1 MPTERNIA
9 HIKANLLHPALTSHF
24 EVTIP
29 NPTGLTPQYLSQNG
43 VRYDEDKLNLL
54 CSEAILPG
62 SQLATHSITGDFH
75 GATHK
80 HAYRRQF
87 DDRID
92 LTFYVDAEN
101 YLPIRYFETWI
112 KYIAGESIASDAGR
126 PGTEN
131 SEYFYRMNYPKNYI
145 CNQGLKVTKF
155 ERSSIGNVE
164 GTKAGQMTYKFVDVF
179 PIAVN
184 SMSVSYD
191 ASSLLK
197 CTVSFSYV
205 RYFIDRAT
213 AAGPASPQAATGD
226 PSSSNFNATPQQL
239 APSSNF
245 NATPQ
250 QLAQIN
256 NQAFN
261 PNVNLSSVT
270 GNITPGGVPFDSAGA
285 SQASNFT
292 LF

>member
-1 MPTERNIA
+1 MPTVKKIA
-9 HIKANLLHPALTSHF
+9 DIKANLLHPALTSHF

-29 NPTGLTPQYLSQNG
+29 KPTGLDLKYLTENG
-43 VRYDEDKLNLL
+43 VKYDQGKLNLL

-62 SQLATHSITGDFH
+62 SQLATHNITGDFH

-112 KYIAGESIASDAGR
+112 KYIAGESIAPEGNR
-126 PGTEN
+126 PGTQ
-131 SEYFYRMNYPKNYI
+131 SREYFYRMNYPEMYI
-145 CNQGLKVTKF
+145 CNQGLEVTKF
-155 ERSSIGNVE
+155 ERSSIGDVK
-164 GTKAGQMTYKFVDVF
+164 GTKAGTMTYKFVDVF
-179 PIAVN
+179 PISVN

-197 CTVSFSYV
+197 CTVAFSYV
-205 RYFIDRAT
+205 RYFIGNPT
-213 AAGPASPQAATGD
+213 AAGTTSPQAATGD
-226 PSSSNFNATPQQL
+226 PSSPNFNATPQQL
-239 APSSNF
+239 AN
-245 NATPQ
+245 
-250 QLAQIN
+250 IN
-256 NQAFN
+256 TQAFN
-261 PNVNLSSVT
+261 SNIDLSSVT

>member
-1 MPTERNIA
+1 MPTSRTIA
-9 HIKANLLHPALTSHF
+9 DIKSKLLHPALTSHF

-29 NPTGLTPQYLSQNG
+29 KPMGLSNTYLSQNE
-43 VRYDEDKLNLL
+43 VKYDQGKLNLL

-126 PGTEN
+126 PGTES
-131 SEYFYRMNYPKNYI
+131 SEYFYRMNYPEMYI
-145 CNQGLKVTKF
+145 CKQGLEVIKF
-155 ERSSIGNVE
+155 ERTGN
-164 GTKAGQMTYKFVDVF
+164 GNNYTGKQMVYKFVDVF
-179 PIAVN
+179 PISVN

-197 CTVSFSYV
+197 CTVAFSYV
-205 RYFIDRAT
+205 RYFISPAT
-213 AAGPASPQAATGD
+213 ADGPPLPSAATGD
-226 PSSSNFNATPQQL
+226 PSSPNYNLTSEQL
-239 APSSNF
+239 AN
-245 NATPQ
+245 
-250 QLAQIN
+250 IN
-256 NQAFN
+256 TQAFN
-261 PNVNLSSVT
+261 SNIDLSSVT
-270 GNITPGGVPFDSAGA
+270 GNITPGGVPFNTAGA
-285 SQASNFT
+285 SQIDFATAST
-292 LF
+292 LRII